1 MENRPKAPE
10 VEEALAGLEHN
21 WQELVKFLK
30 EGQGKPSPQ
39 RVPAQE
45 LVPDGDDL
53 KEDNASPLGLDR
65 GNRLVGPAIPETLP
79 PDLPEEDKPLRLR
92 GEEIDTLEELLA
104 IHAHEPRE
112 VDREVAAQNRAALRQ
127 HDKRGKEL
135 DAEVRVKERE
145 EREAQAGRAFMERLQ
160 GLGVRELDDEAVEAL
175 KGLPQSTLDALYTIA
190 RLQRRREARG
200 GAAFQVNEV
209 GGALG
214 MNRSE
219 VERLLDFAERAGLA
233 SVDRA
238 SETLTMSIT
247 SRSEEPS
254 FDLGE
259 PDPANL
265 GLENQGV
272 CTLPTTTLRH
282 FSRIAREEG
291 LPKALNEDALP
302 QFAVLARHIVAGTEV
317 LATED
322 GRHFIRAHLIC
333 AVRKRLIDSPGSG
346 GYGNVRLVDAV
357 KDLLH
362 SELPPVLEEI
372 RQDWLAAEWLRR
384 EPDGTWHWNLAA
396 REIEELVDEWELRNM
411 GEPVQLDADFPLRQ
425 LGLLIE
431 AGQWKPLPDDG
442 EKMPIHAGARSF
454 EAIWGRQS
462 KLAEAVR
469 ITGKA
474 VNKRGADREGTF
486 AELMRPQIA
495 WSARGMMAP
504 AFLGEMRV
512 CRTVA
517 VDLDVAEGLPDWES
531 LEEAWAY
538 AQDAELPFPV
548 TYFDFT
554 TPGGF
559 RPKVILQA
567 KQGKEK
573 ALTENTLTLRAALCK
588 KEGGFLRIAP
598 FAWFEDAEHLP
609 DELRERT
616 DYDVPGVVHFGLAP
630 RLGDGEQLEDVTH
643 LRLSSEEGLSAPS
656 QLMLTQPM
664 LGQPGWVDL
673 YSDLTAGEGADEDG
687 HDTALMQAEAMIA
700 ITAACRVL
708 SVIYALDSTVNIEL
722 ADAVP
727 SRPERRAVDRALQ
740 RGRDALISKTV
751 RIHPTRQTEARRESG
766 AKREY
771 SHAHWRR
778 GHYAHYPLGTRMADR
793 LAERDLTKLVDHP
806 VKGLCR
812 KVYRPPTIVGATG
825 PDGEEREPVAKSYV
839 WGSPAERKAAAAQ
852 RKQRVRLEPGA
863 LLESVRE
870 RGRAGVP
877 GLAED
882 LDVSN
887 QTVRKVGD
895 ELVEQGKLEVVP
907 GERGRGGRP
916 REYVYV
922 EPSA

>member
-1 MENRPKAPE
+1 VARGKKKRRGKRKMVRHLTPAALREFW
-10 VEEALAGLEHN
+10 EEL
-21 WQELVKFLK
+21 
-30 EGQGKPSPQ
+30 S
-39 RVPAQE
+39 
-45 LVPDGDDL
+45 
-53 KEDNASPLGLDR
+53 
-65 GNRLVGPAIPETLP
+65 
-79 PDLPEEDKPLRLR
+79 EEEKPLKLR
-92 GEEIDTLEELLA
+92 GEEIGTMEELLA
-104 IHAHEPRE
+104 IHAREPRE
-112 VDREVAAQNRAALRQ
+112 VDRELAAQNRAALRE
-127 HDKRGKEL
+127 HNKRGKEI
-135 DAEVRVKERE
+135 DAEVKTKGRE
-145 EREAQAGRAFMERLQ
+145 LREAQAGRAFMERLQ

-175 KGLPQSTLDALYTIA
+175 KGLPQSTLDVLYTIA
-190 RLQRRREARG
+190 RLQRQREARG
-200 GAAFQVNEV
+200 AGAFKVDEI

-214 MNRSE
+214 MNRRE
-219 VERLLDFAERAGLA
+219 VERLLDFAKRAGLA

-247 SRSEEPS
+247 ARSEEPS

-272 CTLPTTTLRH
+272 CSLPTTTLRH

-291 LPKALNEDALP
+291 LPKALSEDALS
-302 QFAVLARHIVAGTEV
+302 QFAVLARHLVAGTEV
-317 LATED
+317 LANED

-333 AVRKRLIDSPGSG
+333 AARKRLIDSPDSG
-346 GYGNVRLVDAV
+346 EYANAHLVDAV
-357 KDLLH
+357 KDLLRP
-362 SELPPVLEEI
+362 ELPPVLEEI
-372 RQDWLAAEWLRR
+372 RQDWLASEWLRQ

-396 REIEELVDEWELRNM
+396 HEIESSLDEWELRNM

-431 AGQWKPLPDDG
+431 AGQWKPLPDEG
-442 EKMPIHAGARSF
+442 EQMPIHAGARSF

-462 KLAEAVR
+462 KLAETVR
-469 ITGKA
+469 TTGKV
-474 VNKRGADREGTF
+474 VNKRGADRVGTF

-504 AFLGEMRV
+504 ALLSEMRL

-531 LEEAWAY
+531 LDEAWAY

-554 TPGGF
+554 TPGGY
-559 RPKVILQA
+559 RPKVILQS
-567 KQGKEK
+567 KDGE
-573 ALTENTLTLRAALCK
+573 ERTLTLRAALCK
-588 KEGGFLRIAP
+588 KEGGYLRIAP
-598 FAWFEDAEHLP
+598 FAWFEDVEHLP
-609 DELRERT
+609 NELRARN
-616 DYDVPGVVHFGLAP
+616 DYDVPGTVHFGLAP
-630 RLGDGEQLEDVTH
+630 RLGDAGQLEDVTH

-656 QLMLTQPM
+656 QMMLTQPL

-673 YSDLTAGEGADEDG
+673 YSDLTANDGDARGEDVNN
-687 HDTALMQAEAMIA
+687 ALLQAEAMIA
-700 ITAACRVL
+700 TTAACRVL

-722 ADAVP
+722 ADAEP
-727 SRPERRAVDRALQ
+727 SRPERRAVDRAFQ

-751 RIHPTRQTEARRESG
+751 RIHPTRQTEARRETG

-778 GHYAHYPLGTRMADR
+778 GHFAHYPLGTRMADR
-793 LAERDLTKLVDHP
+793 LAESDATKLVDHP

-839 WGSPAERKAAAAQ
+839 WGSPAERKKAAAAQ
-852 RKQRVRLEPGA
+852 RKQRVHLEREV
-863 LLESVRE
+863 LLESLRE

-877 GLAED
+877 DLAED
-882 LDVSN
+882 LDVSK

-895 ELVEQGKLEVVP
+895 ELAEEGKLEVVP

-922 EPSA
+922 ERTT

>member
-1 MENRPKAPE
+1 MARGKKKRRGKKQMVRHLTPAALREFW
-10 VEEALAGLEHN
+10 EA
-21 WQELVKFLK
+21 
-30 EGQGKPSPQ
+30 
-39 RVPAQE
+39 
-45 LVPDGDDL
+45 
-53 KEDNASPLGLDR
+53 
-65 GNRLVGPAIPETLP
+65 
-79 PDLPEEDKPLRLR
+79 LPEEERPLRLR
-92 GEEIDTLEELLA
+92 GEEIDTLEELLT
-104 IHAHEPRE
+104 IHAREPRA
-112 VDREVAAQNRAALRQ
+112 VDRELAAQNRAALRR
-127 HDKRGKEL
+127 HEKRGKEIN
-135 DAEVRVKERE
+135 AEVKVE
-145 EREAQAGRAFMERLQ
+145 EREAREARAGRAFIERLQ
-160 GLGVRELDDEAVEAL
+160 GLGIRELDDEAVEAL
-175 KGLPQSTLDALYTIA
+175 RGLPQSTLDALYTIA

-200 GAAFQVNEV
+200 AGAFKVNEV

-214 MNRSE
+214 MNRGE
-219 VERLLDFAERAGLA
+219 VERLLDFAERTGLA

-291 LPKALNEDALP
+291 LPKALGEDELA
-302 QFAVLARHIVAGTEV
+302 QFAVLARHIVAGTQV

-333 AVRKRLIDSPGSG
+333 AARKRLIDSAGAG
-346 GYGNVRLVDAV
+346 GYGNTRLVDAV

-362 SELPPVLEEI
+362 PELPPVLEEI
-372 RQDWLAAEWLRR
+372 RQDWLAAEWLRQ

-396 REIEELVDEWELRNM
+396 EEIETLVDEWELRNI
-411 GEPVQLDADFPLRQ
+411 GEPRQLDADFPLRQ

-431 AGQWKPLPDDG
+431 AGQWKPLPDVG
-442 EKMPIHAGARSF
+442 EQMPIHAGARSF
-454 EAIWGRQS
+454 EAIWRRQS
-462 KLAEAVR
+462 LLAEAVR
-469 ITGKA
+469 STGKA
-474 VNKRGADREGTF
+474 VNKRGADHEGTF

-495 WSARGMMAP
+495 WSARGMMAS
-504 AFLGEMRV
+504 AFLGELRV

-517 VDLDVAEGLPDWES
+517 VDLDVAEGLPDWAS
-531 LEEAWAY
+531 VEEAWAY

-548 TYFDFT
+548 TYFAFT
-554 TPGGF
+554 TPGGY
-559 RPKVILQA
+559 RPKVILQSEHGNE
-567 KQGKEK
+567 Q
-573 ALTENTLTLRAALCK
+573 TLTLRAALCK

-609 DELRERT
+609 AELRSRT
-616 DYDVPGVVHFGLAP
+616 DYDVPGVLHFGLAP
-630 RLGDGEQLEDVTH
+630 RLSDGEELEHVTH
-643 LRLSSEEGLSAPS
+643 LRLTSEEGLSAPS
-656 QLMLTQPM
+656 QMMLTEPL
-664 LGQPGWVDL
+664 LGQPGWIDL
-673 YSDLTAGEGADEDG
+673 YSDLTAGEARGEDV
-687 HDTALMQAEAMIA
+687 DNTARMRAEAMIA
-700 ITAACRVL
+700 ATAACRVL

-722 ADAVP
+722 ADAEP
-727 SRPERRAVDRALQ
+727 SRHERRAVDRALQ

-751 RIHPTRQTEARRESG
+751 RIHPTRQTEARRETG

-778 GHYAHYPLGTRMADR
+778 GHFAHYPLGTRMADR

-806 VKGLCR
+806 LKGLCR

-852 RKQRVRLEPGA
+852 RKQRVHLDPEQ

-877 GLAED
+877 GLAGD
-882 LDVSN
+882 LDVSRA
-887 QTVRKVGD
+887 TVRKVGD
-895 ELVEQGKLEVVP
+895 ELVEQGRLEVVP

-922 EPSA
+922 EPAA